1 VYEPSLTAS
10 GTILVVAPPGRAGA
24 KVPVTISTLGGTLT
38 GTPTS
43 KAVTYIYTKSSP
55 TAPRNVSA
63 KAGVRSATVSW
74 KAPSDN
80 GGSSVTGY
88 VITLTAAHHK
98 TVTVKVSA
106 RVGKVTIKRLATV
119 SWTVEVQAVNKLGR
133 GLPVVTRVRPRS

>member
-1 VYEPSLTAS
+1 
-10 GTILVVAPPGRAGA
+10 
-24 KVPVTISTLGGTLT
+24 
-38 GTPTS
+38 
-43 KAVTYIYTKSSP
+43 
-55 TAPRNVSA
+55 VSA
-63 KAGVRSATVSW
+63 KAGTRSATVSW
-74 KAPSDN
+74 KAPSNN

-106 RVGKVTIKRLATV
+106 RVGKVTIKRLAAV

>member
-1 VYEPSLTAS
+1 M
-10 GTILVVAPPGRAGA
+10 
-24 KVPVTISTLGGTLT
+24 PVTISTLGGTLT

-43 KAVTYIYTKSSP
+43 AAVTYTYTKSSP
-55 TAPRNVSA
+55 TAPRNVTA
-63 KAGVRSATVSW
+63 KAGARSATVSW
-74 KAPSDN
+74 KAPRDN

-119 SWTVEVQAVNKLGR
+119 RWHVEVQAVNKLGR
-133 GLPVVTRVRPRS
+133 GLPAATTVRPRS